1 MHGVTPVVYAVCM
14 QTLTTHRATL
24 LAQEAVAIA
33 NAGTYVAPSGAVIDL
48 SSTLAA
54 AVEGTVEHLPDEAL
68 GPVSPRFE
76 TTFEVT
82 GESTLAATRRLAVGG
97 RVAALNFA
105 SARYPGGGFLTGA
118 LAQEESL
125 CRSSALFVCLDG
137 RPMYGYH
144 TRHNDP
150 VFSDRVIWSPDVP
163 VFRDDEGVL
172 LEVPYR
178 ASFLSCPAPNA
189 ALILER
195 DGRAGPAIEATLR
208 RRAQR
213 ILEVA
218 ATHGAETLVL
228 GAWGAGVFGNAP
240 AIVADAFGVALEG
253 PLRGVFSKVVFAILS
268 GRDPSTRE
276 VFASRFGVGTTA

>member
-1 MHGVTPVVYAVCM
+1 M

-24 LAQEAVAIA
+24 LAEEALAIA
-33 NAGTYVAPSGAVIDL
+33 KAGTYITPSGAVVDL
-48 SSTLAA
+48 SSALAG
-54 AVEGTVEHLPDEAL
+54 AVGATVEHLPDEVSH
-68 GPVSPRFE
+68 GPFEARFE

-82 GESTLAATRRLAVGG
+82 GESTLAATRRLAGAVH
-97 RVAALNFA
+97 VAALNFA

-125 CRSSALFVCLDG
+125 CRSSGLYACLEG

-144 TRHNDP
+144 MRHNDP
-150 VFSDRVIWSPDVP
+150 YFTDRVIWSPAVP
-163 VFRDDEGVL
+163 VFRDDDGAL
-172 LEVPYR
+172 LDVPYQ

-195 DGRAGPAIEATLR
+195 DGRAGPTIETTLR

-218 ATHGAETLVL
+218 AIHGADTLVL

-240 AIVADAFGVALEG
+240 AGVADAFGEALEG
-253 PLRGVFSKVVFAILS
+253 PLRGVFAKVVFAILTS
-268 GRDPSTRE
+268 RDPSTRE
-276 VFASRFGVGTTA
+276 VFERRFGG

>member
-1 MHGVTPVVYAVCM
+1 M

-24 LAQEAVAIA
+24 LAEEAVTIA
-33 NAGTYVAPSGAVIDL
+33 KAGSYVAPSGATIDL
-48 SSTLAA
+48 SSAVEA
-54 AVEGTVEHLPDEAL
+54 AVGGTVEHLPDEAL
-68 GPVSPRFE
+68 GPFSPRFE
-76 TTFEVT
+76 TALEVT
-82 GESTLAATRRLAVGG
+82 GESTLTATRRLAVGG

-125 CRSSALFVCLDG
+125 CRSSALFVCLEG

-144 TRHNDP
+144 MRHNDP
-150 VFSDRVIWSPDVP
+150 FFSDRVIWSPEVP
-163 VFRDDEGVL
+163 VFRDDDGGL
-172 LEVPYR
+172 LDVPYS

-195 DGRAGPAIEATLR
+195 DGRAGPAIEAALR
-208 RRAQR
+208 QRAQR

-240 AIVADAFGVALEG
+240 AVVADAFGAALDG

-268 GRDPSTRE
+268 GRDPTTRE
-276 VFASRFGVGTTA
+276 VFERRFGVGTTA